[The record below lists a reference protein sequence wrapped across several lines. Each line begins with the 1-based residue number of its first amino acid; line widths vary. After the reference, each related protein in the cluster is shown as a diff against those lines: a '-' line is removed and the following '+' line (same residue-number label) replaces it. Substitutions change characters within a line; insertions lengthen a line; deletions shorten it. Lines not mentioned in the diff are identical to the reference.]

1 MRLRL
6 PCGGWELM
14 ALNTAETDHY
24 TPLSRAVASIDR
36 DAYAARFA
44 IYDRAHKAL
53 LKRLAT
59 APSPPTPEDIEREEK
74 AFREAVRRVEFA
86 DELAQEEAESPA
98 LVPQHE
104 PPAEEEVEALHELR
118 RDPWPDVRPRREST
132 DTPEDYAGDEGYE
145 PDIDL
150 GALAPDRS
158 PRSVTRRVSERLLLA
173 ICVLAL
179 GGMWLFIADQRQQQ
193 AIEAARTAPPPADTE
208 APAPAPDV
216 RSSAPSWLSSPEL
229 FYTAPQFPT
238 APAAAPPRA
247 PQAPPPARRPAL
259 PAAPNP

>member
-1 MRLRL
+1 
-6 PCGGWELM
+6 M

-59 APSPPTPEDIEREEK
+59 ATSPPTTEDIEREEK

-104 PPAEEEVEALHELR
+104 PPPEEEEALHELR
-118 RDPWPDVRPRREST
+118 RDPWPDVRPRRESAEAQ
-132 DTPEDYAGDEGYE
+132 EDYEENEGYEQNEGYE
-145 PDIDL
+145 PDIGL
-150 GALAPDRS
+150 GGLEPDR
-158 PRSVTRRVSERLLLA
+158 PRRSVTRRVS
-173 ICVLAL
+173 
-179 GGMWLFIADQRQQQ
+179 
-193 AIEAARTAPPPADTE
+193 
-208 APAPAPDV
+208 
-216 RSSAPSWLSSPEL
+216 
-229 FYTAPQFPT
+229 
-238 APAAAPPRA
+238 
-247 PQAPPPARRPAL
+247 
-259 PAAPNP
+259 